1 MLAQSAPRVVVVGG
15 GFGGLETAFNLRLR
29 LGKRVDLTVI
39 SDRDQ
44 FLFRPNTIYIPFGAD
59 PARFQIALRPALE
72 RRGIRFV
79 PGRAE
84 AILPAAKRVS
94 TAAGEIEYDYLVVA
108 TGAAMHPQE
117 LPGLAEHANTLWSPA
132 EMLALR
138 ESLARA
144 VAGGGPGVRRVLFL
158 VPVNNKCSGPL
169 YELVFMLD
177 TWLRRRHVRDK
188 LALTYATFEGGFV
201 QAFGPRLDPMIAD
214 EFRKRDIA
222 GFKQRR
228 ARAVEPGEVRFEDG
242 SVLPYDVL
250 VTFPP
255 YVASTRF
262 PSLPADER
270 GFLRTAGDA
279 RQVDGHPDIY
289 AVGDAGDFPIKQAFL
304 AMLQADAAAE
314 HIGQRVQGQPAT
326 ARFDPVAMC
335 VMEQLDKALFTRVP
349 LGLTGDPQR
358 PVAVRADRT
367 DLYQVGAGRVW
378 RVGKKAIGTVLPAR
392 FRAGRPFHAG
402 APWEVMDAG
411 LKVMSSLF
419 ATAGSGETPSP
430 GR

>member
-1 MLAQSAPRVVVVGG
+1 MLAHSAARIVVLGG

-29 LGKRVDLTVI
+29 LGKRVQLTLV
-39 SDRDQ
+39 SDREE
-44 FLFRPNTIYIPFGAD
+44 FWFRPNTIYIPFGAD
-59 PARFQIALRPALE
+59 PARFQIKLAPALE
-72 RRGIRFV
+72 RRGIGFMR
-79 PGRAE
+79 GRAE
-84 AILPAAKRVS
+84 AIDPAAHRVS
-94 TAAGEIEYDYLVVA
+94 TSAGEVGYDYLVVA
-108 TGAAMHPQE
+108 TGASMHPQE
-117 LPGLAEHANTLWSPA
+117 VPGLAEHANTLWSPA

-138 ESLARA
+138 ASLARA
-144 VAGGGPGVRRVLFL
+144 VESGGGGPARRVLFL
-158 VPVNNKCSGPL
+158 VPVNNRCSGPL
-169 YELVFMLD
+169 YELVLMLD
-177 TWLRRRHVRDK
+177 TWLRRRGLRD
-188 LALTYATFEGGFV
+188 ALEITYATFEGGFV
-201 QAFGPRLDPMIAD
+201 QAFGPRLDPMIAE
-214 EFRKRDIA
+214 EFQRRGIS

-262 PSLPADER
+262 AGLPVDER
-270 GFLRTAGDA
+270 GFLRTAADA

-304 AMLQADAAAE
+304 AMLQAHAAAE
-314 HIGQRVQGQPAT
+314 HIAQRVRGEQPT

-349 LGLTGDPQR
+349 LGLTGDPAR
-358 PVAVRADRT
+358 PVAVRADRPE
-367 DLYQVGAGRVW
+367 LYQVGTGRVW
-378 RVGKKAIGTVLPAR
+378 RLGKKAIGTVLPAR

-402 APWEVMDAG
+402 VPWEAMDAG
-411 LKVMSSLF
+411 LKVMSSMF
-419 ATAGSGETPSP
+419 ATAGSGERA